1 MKPIIAIAAALITA
15 APTVASA
22 DGGCCWEG
30 NHWRGPA
37 RYSDHYDRGSRINP
51 WPFIAGAV
59 VGGIIVH
66 SAEASQPRVVSSP
79 ATEAPVLVNGVW
91 MQRTY
96 RCTQEIVIDTR
107 GDERLMQRCN
117 YVYVPVTVSEK

>member
-1 MKPIIAIAAALITA
+1 MKPLIVIAAALITA
-15 APTVASA
+15 IPTIASA
-22 DGGCCWEG
+22 DGR
-30 NHWRGPA
+30 HWREPD
-37 RYSDHYDRGSRINP
+37 RYRDHYDRGSRINP

-66 SAEASQPRVVSSP
+66 AAEASEPRVVSSTSTP
-79 ATEAPVLVNGVW
+79 EAPVLVNGVW

-96 RCTQEIVIDTR
+96 RCTQEIVVDNR

-117 YVYVPVTVSEK
+117 YVYLPVQVQPVN